1 MLKGKNKKAPYEG
14 IETIISE
21 KVLING
27 DFKSDGSVRI
37 DGGIEGQLDLKGDL
51 VLGEKGS
58 IKGDVI
64 ATNILV
70 SGVVE
75 GTILARGR
83 LEITPTGSIKG
94 GVQCKSLIVEEGGI
108 IQGNCK
114 MQLAEVDTK
123 PEEKYLK
130 KYTAIDH

>member
-14 IETIISE
+14 IETVISE
-21 KVLING
+21 KVFFNG

-37 DGGIEGQLDLKGDL
+37 DGGIEGQLDIKGDL
-51 VLGEKGS
+51 VLGDKGTV
-58 IKGDVI
+58 KGDII

-70 SGVVE
+70 SGTVE
-75 GTILARGR
+75 GTVLAKGR
-83 LEITPTGSIKG
+83 LEIAPTGSIKG

-114 MQLAEVDTK
+114 MQLTEDDTK
-123 PEEKYLK
+123 SVEKFTK
-130 KYTAIDH
+130 KYSAKDH